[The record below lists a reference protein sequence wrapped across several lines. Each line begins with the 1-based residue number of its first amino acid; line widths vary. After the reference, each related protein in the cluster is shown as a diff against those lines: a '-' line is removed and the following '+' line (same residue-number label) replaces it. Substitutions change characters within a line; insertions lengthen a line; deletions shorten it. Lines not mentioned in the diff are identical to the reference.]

1 MTMTTASDASTE
13 YPVYVGVWTNW
24 SRGRVLGATL
34 TLTRDDANLLI
45 AFIAFFISFVAAR
58 FWKILC
64 FVFHRVYSTVA
75 PQGAIHYQHQAIL
88 RNTSS
93 AEDGLWLLLP
103 LAWANP
109 RSKLPHFRPMST
121 ATVAVLCIVSFIIAG
136 GYSSRVSTAIGDEV
150 IIQTA
155 NCGYRSPASF
165 PKRTAAANA
174 YYGDR
179 ISNAARY
186 AAQCYSNGTSPGMTG
201 CSQLTM
207 SRIVGNTDTQAP
219 CPFNNTICREKSTNL
234 RIDSGLLDS
243 HIHFGVN
250 APPDQRIAWR
260 NVVHC
265 APMVTEGY
273 TSLYFN
279 QNPDKSLDGSTLYHY
294 GGYPFAERNDYIFL
308 ARSLQSQYALML
320 SNDSVLSYSN
330 FDLQVSS
337 VIIANETSSPYS
349 FIPIEPIARSD
360 ADIFVLFLLGNGVL
374 FLQPSED
381 QWYRVAPTGIEL
393 VEYDADQKEYA
404 RLHLPL
410 EPASPLGC
418 TAQYQFCNA
427 DSGECGPL
435 ASQLDAIA
443 GAAPHFDL
451 TYADFNIDNARTE
464 KAARFIHFV
473 KSAVMPNAPDIDEIL
488 GHLGPEALLSRSNLV
503 TGWQYNLDPNQW
515 QKDMS
520 HLWNIMMAGYQ
531 SALLDAAY
539 GPTDPE
545 ILVDW
550 VKYAAPSL
558 KKLCNN
564 QKMRSTSY
572 TSFSLLG
579 LVFIFLVGTLLNLV
593 SYVLE
598 PLSNTLHKRGY
609 SQYGHL
615 EWKTNSILQLQRSA
629 YEALGIGT
637 WGNCTRT
644 IPTTKVDEMLGSMDL
659 SDPEHPLV
667 C

>member
-1 MTMTTASDASTE
+1 MGITADASTE

-34 TLTRDDANLLI
+34 TLKRDDADLLI
-45 AFIAFFISFVAAR
+45 AFIALFVSFVSAR
-58 FWKILC
+58 FWRILC
-64 FVFHRVYSTVA
+64 FIFHRAYSTDA

-88 RNTSS
+88 RNTST

-103 LAWANP
+103 LAWTKP
-109 RSKLPHFRPMST
+109 RSKIPHFRPMST
-121 ATVAVLCIVSFIIAG
+121 ATVAILCIVAFIVAG
-136 GYSSRVSTAIGDEV
+136 GYSSRVSTAVGDEV
-150 IIQTA
+150 IIQSV
-155 NCGYRSPASF
+155 NCGYSSPTLFPKRSPA
-165 PKRTAAANA
+165 ANS

-179 ISNAARY
+179 INNAARY
-186 AAQCYSNGTSPGMTG
+186 AAQYYSNETNAGIAG

-207 SRIVGNTDTQAP
+207 SRIVGNIDTQAP
-219 CPFNNTICREKSTNL
+219 CPFNNTMCRQESRNL

-250 APPDQRIAWR
+250 APPNQRILWR
-260 NVVHC
+260 NVFHC
-265 APMVTEGY
+265 APMVTEGH

-294 GGYPFAERNDYIFL
+294 GGYSFADRRDYIFL
-308 ARSLQSQYALML
+308 ARPLESQYALML

-337 VIIANETSSPYS
+337 VIVANETSSPYS
-349 FIPIEPIARSD
+349 FTPKESIARND
-360 ADIFVLFLLGNGVL
+360 ADVFVLFLLGNGVL

-381 QWYRVAPTGIEL
+381 QWYRVAPTAVEL
-393 VEYDADQKEYA
+393 VEYDANQKGYA
-404 RLHLPL
+404 RLHQPL

-418 TAQYQFCNA
+418 ISQYQFCNA

-443 GAAPHFDL
+443 GAAPYFDT

-473 KSAVMPNAPDIDEIL
+473 KSAVMPNAPYIDEIL

-503 TGWQYNLDPNQW
+503 TGWQYNLDENQW

-520 HLWNIMMAGYQ
+520 HLWDIMIAGHQ
-531 SALLDAAY
+531 LALLDAVY

-550 VKYAAPSL
+550 VNYTAPSL

-572 TSFSLLG
+572 ASFSLLG
-579 LVFIFLVGTLLNLV
+579 LILIFLVGTLLNLM
-593 SYVLE
+593 SYILE
-598 PLSNTLHKRGY
+598 PLSSALHKRGHGRY
-609 SQYGHL
+609 KHL
-615 EWKTNSILQLQRSA
+615 EWKMNSTLQLQRSA
-629 YEALGIGT
+629 YEAFGMGT
-637 WGNCTRT
+637 WTNCTRT
-644 IPTTKVDEMLGSMDL
+644 IPITKEDEVLGNMDI
-659 SDPEHPLV
+659 SDPKHPLI